1 VIAAGGSRAYSSS
14 DDDRRDAGDAPD
26 FQKPEGPSAM
36 RGSLGGP
43 RVLLRRLREVMAEP
57 VSAQERLDKIVVL
70 IAANMVAEVCSVYV
84 LRVDS
89 TLELYATEGL
99 NRDAVHRTVLGSDEG
114 LVGLVSSQATAI
126 NLSNA
131 QAHPAFAYRP
141 ETGEEIYHSFLG
153 VPILRAGN
161 TLGVLVVQNRAK
173 RTYSEEEVE
182 ALQTTAMVLAEM
194 IASGELS
201 ALALPGA
208 EPAAR
213 RSLHLKGMAL
223 SEGIALGH
231 VVLHEP
237 RVVVTNYIA
246 DDVPK
251 ELKHLEAAIET
262 LRTDLDQLLEHGDVV
277 EGGEHRDVLEAYR
290 MFAYDTGWAHKLQ
303 EAVMTGLTAEAA
315 VERVQ
320 SDTRARMLRQTD
332 PYLRERLHDLDDLA
346 NRLMRQLTGRDHA
359 PSRENLPENAI
370 LVARS
375 MGPAALLD
383 YDRKRLRGLV
393 LEEGGPQSHVAIVAR
408 ALGIAAVGEIDNA
421 TGIVDPGDAII
432 VDGTAGDVHLRPLPD
447 MEAAY
452 AERVRLRARRQQQY
466 AALRDQ
472 PCVTKDGEEIT
483 LLINAGLSVDL
494 PHIADTGAAGI
505 GLFRTE
511 LQFMVAPNFPRAS
524 EQYALYRAV
533 LEAADDK
540 PVTFRT
546 LDIGGDKVLP
556 YMRNIEEENPAL
568 GWRAIRLG
576 LDRPA
581 LLRTQLRALLRAA
594 GGRSLKIMFPMI
606 ATVAEFDQAKE
617 LVERELTHLR
627 RHGHKLPDAV
637 EVGSMVEV
645 PSLLYQL
652 DELLE
657 HVDFLSVGSNDLVQ
671 FLYAVDRGNPRV
683 STRFDPLSA
692 PVLRALNDI
701 AARARAHGK
710 PATVCGEL
718 ASQPIGAL
726 ALAALGYRSLSLTPS
741 AVGPVK
747 ALLVD
752 LDASKAAEFL
762 YPLIEKPTAGV
773 PIRAHLEK
781 FAASGGLQL

>member
-1 VIAAGGSRAYSSS
+1 
-14 DDDRRDAGDAPD
+14 
-26 FQKPEGPSAM
+26 M
-36 RGSLGGP
+36 RGALGGP

-84 LRVDS
+84 LRVDA

-99 NRDAVHRTVLGSDEG
+99 NRDAVHRTVMRSDEG
-114 LVGLVSSQATAI
+114 LVGLVASQASAI

-131 QAHPAFAYRP
+131 QAHPAYSYRP

-153 VPILRAGN
+153 VPVLRAGN
-161 TLGVLVVQNRAK
+161 TLGVLVVQNRAR

-201 ALALPGA
+201 ALAPPGA

-213 RSLHLKGMAL
+213 RSVHLEGSAL

-237 RVVVTNYIA
+237 RVVVTNFIA

-251 ELKHLEAAIET
+251 ELEHLKSAIESLQT
-262 LRTDLDQLLEHGDVV
+262 SLDQMLEHGDVV

-290 MFAYDTGWAHKLQ
+290 MFAYDRGWVHRLE

-393 LEEGGPQSHVAIVAR
+393 LEEGGPHSHVTIVAR
-408 ALGIAAVGEIDNA
+408 ALGIPAVGEIDNA
-421 TGIVDPGDAII
+421 TGIADPGDPII
-432 VDGTAGDVHLRPLPD
+432 VDGSTGDLHVRPLPD
-447 MEAAY
+447 MAAAY

-466 AALRDQ
+466 SALRDK
-472 PCVTKDGEEIT
+472 PCITKDGEEIT
-483 LLINAGLSVDL
+483 LLLNVGLSVDL
-494 PHIADTGAAGI
+494 PHIDDTGAGGI

-511 LQFMVAPNFPRAS
+511 LQFMVAPTFPRTS
-524 EQYALYRAV
+524 EQYTLYRAV
-533 LEAADDK
+533 LDAAGEK

-546 LDIGGDKVLP
+546 LDIGGDKLLP
-556 YMRNIEEENPAL
+556 YMRNVEEENPAL

-576 LDRPA
+576 LDRPG

-594 GGRSLKIMFPMI
+594 GNRALKIMFPMI
-606 ATVAEFDQAKE
+606 STVQEFDQAKE

-627 RHGHKLPDAV
+627 RHGHKLPDEV

-657 HVDFLSVGSNDLVQ
+657 RVDFLSIGSNDLVQ
-671 FLYAVDRGNPRV
+671 FLYAIDRGNPRV
-683 STRFDPLSA
+683 SSRFDALSA
-692 PVLRALNDI
+692 PVLRALKDI
-701 AARARAHGK
+701 ADKARAHNK

-718 ASQPIGAL
+718 ASQPLGAL
-726 ALAALGYRSLSLTPS
+726 ALAAIGYRSLSLTPS

-747 ALLVD
+747 AMLLDVD
-752 LDASKAAEFL
+752 CAKAAAFL
-762 YPLIEKPTAGV
+762 CPLIEKPSGH
-773 PIRAHLEK
+773 PSIRPQLQK
-781 FAASGGLQL
+781 FAADNGLQI

>member
-1 VIAAGGSRAYSSS
+1 
-14 DDDRRDAGDAPD
+14 
-26 FQKPEGPSAM
+26 
-36 RGSLGGP
+36 
-43 RVLLRRLREVMAEP
+43 
-57 VSAQERLDKIVVL
+57 
-70 IAANMVAEVCSVYV
+70 V
-84 LRVDS
+84 LRNDA

-99 NRDAVHRTVLGSDEG
+99 KREAVHQTVMRSDEG
-114 LVGLVSSQATAI
+114 LVGLVSSQASAI

-153 VPILRAGN
+153 VPVLRAGN
-161 TLGVLVVQNRAK
+161 TLGVLVVQNRAR

-201 ALALPGA
+201 RPGDQL
-208 EPAAR
+208 AAR
-213 RSLHLKGMAL
+213 SSVHLKGAAL
-223 SEGIALGH
+223 CDGIALGH

-237 RVVVTNYIA
+237 RVIVTNYIA

-251 ELKHLEAAIET
+251 ELKHLSTAVGT
-262 LRTDLDQLLEHGDVV
+262 LRSNLDEMLDHGDVV

-290 MFAYDTGWAHKLQ
+290 MFAYDRGWVHKLE
-303 EAVMTGLTAEAA
+303 EAVRTGLTAEAA

-320 SDTRARMLRQTD
+320 SDSRARMLRQTD
-332 PYLRERLHDLDDLA
+332 PFLRERLHDLDDLA

-359 PSRENLPENAI
+359 PSRESLPENAI
-370 LVARS
+370 VVARA

-383 YDRKRLRGLV
+383 YDRKRLRGLI
-393 LEEGGPQSHVAIVAR
+393 LEEGGMHSHVAIVAR
-408 ALGIAAVGEIDNA
+408 ALGIPAVGEVENA
-421 TGIVDPGDAII
+421 TGLADQGDAII
-432 VDGTAGDVHLRPLPD
+432 VDGSTGDLHIRPLPD

-466 AALRDQ
+466 QSLRDR

-483 LLINAGLSVDL
+483 LMLNAGLTVDL
-494 PHIADTGAAGI
+494 PHLTDTGAAGI

-511 LQFMVAPNFPRAS
+511 LQFMVAQNFPRTS

-533 LEAADDK
+533 MDAAGDK
-540 PVTFRT
+540 PVVFRT

-556 YMRNIEEENPAL
+556 YMRNVEEENPAL

-576 LDRPA
+576 LDRPG
-581 LLRTQLRALLRAA
+581 LLRSQLRALLRAA
-594 GGRSLKIMFPMI
+594 GSRALKIMFPMVS
-606 ATVAEFDQAKE
+606 TVQEFEQARE

-627 RHGHKLPDAV
+627 RHGHKLPDEV
-637 EVGSMVEV
+637 QVGSMVEV

-657 HVDFLSVGSNDLVQ
+657 RADFLSVGSNDLVQ
-671 FLYAVDRGNPRV
+671 FLYAIDRGNPRV
-683 STRFDPLSA
+683 SERFDALSA
-692 PVLRALNDI
+692 PVLRALRDI
-701 AARARAHGK
+701 ADKGRAHHK
-710 PATVCGEL
+710 PVTLCGEM
-718 ASQPIGAL
+718 ASQPIGAI
-726 ALAALGYRSLSLTPS
+726 ALAAIGYRAMSLTPS

-747 ALLVD
+747 AALLD
-752 LDASKAAEFL
+752 LDCRKAAEFL
-762 YPLIEKPTAGV
+762 SPLIARSNGSKS
-773 PIRAHLEK
+773 IRAHLQE
-781 FAASGGLQL
+781 FAAEQGLQI

>member
-1 VIAAGGSRAYSSS
+1 
-14 DDDRRDAGDAPD
+14 
-26 FQKPEGPSAM
+26 M
-36 RGSLGGP
+36 RGALGGP

-99 NRDAVHRTVLGSDEG
+99 NRDAVHHTVMRSDEG
-114 LVGLVSSQATAI
+114 LVGLVASQASAI

-131 QAHPAFAYRP
+131 QAHPAYSYRP
-141 ETGEEIYHSFLG
+141 ETGEEIYHSYLG
-153 VPILRAGN
+153 VPVLRAGN
-161 TLGVLVVQNRAK
+161 TLGVLVVQNRAR

-201 ALALPGA
+201 ALAPPGA

-213 RSLHLKGMAL
+213 RSVHLTGKAL

-251 ELKHLEAAIET
+251 ELKHLETAVES
-262 LRTDLDQLLEHGDVV
+262 LRAQLDELLEHGDVV

-290 MFAYDTGWAHKLQ
+290 MFAYDRGWVHKLE

-370 LVARS
+370 LIARS

-393 LEEGGPQSHVAIVAR
+393 LEEGGPNSHVAIVAR
-408 ALGIAAVGEIDNA
+408 ALGIPAIGDVDNA
-421 TGIVDPGDAII
+421 TGIADPGDAII
-432 VDGTAGDVHLRPLPD
+432 VDGTSGDLHLRPLPD

-466 AALRDQ
+466 QALRDI
-472 PCVTKDGEEIT
+472 PCVTKDGEEIA
-483 LLINAGLSVDL
+483 LLINAGLNVDL
-494 PHIADTGAAGI
+494 PHIADTGAVGI

-511 LQFMVAPNFPRAS
+511 LQFMVAPNFPRSS
-524 EQYALYRAV
+524 EQFTLYRSV
-533 LEAADDK
+533 LDSAGDK

-594 GGRSLKIMFPMI
+594 AGRALKIMFPMI
-606 ATVAEFDQAKE
+606 ATVDEFDQAKD

-627 RHGHKLPDAV
+627 RHGHKLPEEV

-645 PSLLYQL
+645 PALLYQL
-652 DELLE
+652 DDLLE
-657 HVDFLSVGSNDLVQ
+657 RVDFLSVGSNDLVQ
-671 FLYAVDRGNPRV
+671 FLYAADRGNPRV
-683 STRFDPLSA
+683 SNRFDPLSA
-692 PVLRALNDI
+692 PVLRALKDI
-701 AARARAHGK
+701 ADKCREHGK
-710 PATVCGEL
+710 PVTLCGEL
-718 ASQPIGAL
+718 GSQPIGAM
-726 ALAALGYRSLSLTPS
+726 ALAAIGYRSLSLTPS
-741 AVGPVK
+741 AMGPVK
-747 ALLVD
+747 AMLLE
-752 LDASKAAEFL
+752 LDCRKATAFL
-762 YPLIEKPTAGV
+762 CPLIDKPTSAV
-773 PIRAHLEK
+773 PIRAQLQK
-781 FAASGGLQL
+781 FAAESGLQI

>member
-1 VIAAGGSRAYSSS
+1 
-14 DDDRRDAGDAPD
+14 
-26 FQKPEGPSAM
+26 M
-36 RGSLGGP
+36 RGALGGP

-99 NRDAVHRTVLGSDEG
+99 NRQAVHQTVLRSDEG
-114 LVGLVSSQATAI
+114 LVGLVASEANPI
-126 NLSNA
+126 NLSDA
-131 QAHPAFAYRP
+131 QAHPAFSYRP

-161 TLGVLVVQNRAK
+161 TLGVLVVQNRAR

-201 ALALPGA
+201 ALAKPGA
-208 EPAAR
+208 EPAVH
-213 RSLHLKGMAL
+213 RSLHLKGTGL
-223 SEGIALGH
+223 NEGIALGH

-237 RVVVTNYIA
+237 RVVVTNFIA
-246 DDVPK
+246 DDVQK
-251 ELKHLEAAIET
+251 EWRRLESALAT
-262 LRTDLDQLLEHGDVV
+262 LRADLDIMLESGDVAD
-277 EGGEHRDVLEAYR
+277 GGEHREVLEAYR
-290 MFAYDTGWAHKLQ
+290 MFAHDRGWVHRLE

-346 NRLMRQLTGRDHA
+346 NRLMRQLLGRDHA
-359 PSRENLPENAI
+359 PARESLPENAV

-393 LEEGGPQSHVAIVAR
+393 LEEGGPNSHVTIVAR
-408 ALGIAAVGEIDNA
+408 ALGIPAVGEISNA
-421 TGIVDPGDAII
+421 TGAVDPGDAII
-432 VDGTAGDVHLRPLPD
+432 IDGQAGDVHIRPTPD
-447 MEAAY
+447 LEAAY
-452 AERVRLRARRQQQY
+452 AERVRLRARRQMQY
-466 AALRDQ
+466 LALRDR
-472 PCVTKDGEEIT
+472 PCETKDGEAVT
-483 LLINAGLSVDL
+483 LMINAGLAIDL
-494 PHIADTGAAGI
+494 PHLAETGAAGI

-511 LQFMVAPNFPRAS
+511 LQFMVAPQLPRTN
-524 EQYALYRAV
+524 EQQALYRAV
-533 LEAADDK
+533 LDAAGTR
-540 PVTFRT
+540 PVVFRT

-556 YMRNIEEENPAL
+556 YMRNFEEENPAL

-576 LDRPA
+576 LDRPG
-581 LLRTQLRALLRAA
+581 LLRSQVRALLRAA
-594 GGRSLKIMFPMI
+594 AGRDLRVMFPM
-606 ATVAEFDQAKE
+606 VAAVHEFDEAKE

-627 RHGHKLPDAV
+627 RHGHKLPDRV
-637 EVGSMVEV
+637 EIGTMVEV
-645 PSLLYQL
+645 PSILFQL

-657 HVDFLSVGSNDLVQ
+657 RVDFLSVGSNDLMQ
-671 FLYAVDRGNPRV
+671 FFYAVDRGNARV
-683 STRFDPLSA
+683 SDRFDPLSA
-692 PVLRALNDI
+692 PVLRALKSI
-701 AARARAHGK
+701 ADKGRAHGK
-710 PATVCGEL
+710 PVSLCGEL
-718 ASQPIGAL
+718 ASQPLGAL
-726 ALAALGYRSLSLTPS
+726 ALIGLGYRILSLVPS

-747 ALLVD
+747 AMILE
-752 LDASKAAEFL
+752 LDARKAEELVCTLIAK
-762 YPLIEKPTAGV
+762 PLG
-773 PIRAHLEK
+773 
-781 FAASGGLQL
+781 AASLRDKLAAFAEAEGLPV